1 MPSSLPPPTLTLTK
15 QHARRFI
22 LTHQRLLP
30 PRTLQGK
37 AGLQDFIQQVGC
49 LQFDPLNVVGR
60 NPDLVLQSRIA
71 DYCPDMLGELLYTER
86 QLIDGFDKMAA
97 IYNLSDWPFFSRHR
111 AYMIERHIDSE
122 KSPLRVAMEVKA
134 AVSERDVPEPLLK
147 QQNNALGLTW
157 DQVRRSI
164 LEAIQERGPLSSNDL
179 KDNTTIDWSWG
190 KPTRLSK
197 AAMETLFATG
207 ELIIHHR
214 SGNRRYFDLTERH
227 IPQEIIGTPDPN
239 SSVEDYEDWHVL
251 RRMGG
256 IGLAHTRSSEY
267 WLGILGVKSK
277 QRYAALTRLVEKGDL
292 TAVSVEGLVE
302 QVFFIRTADLPVLET
317 VQAGTLAAPQAAII
331 APLDNLIWDRQLT
344 LWIFDFDYIWEVYKP
359 KAKRQYGYYV
369 LPVIYGD
376 RFVARFDPSF
386 DKKKRALTIN
396 NWWWEENVQP
406 NNDME
411 SALIECF
418 QSFNQYLNTLEFRLS
433 ETVSTE
439 PSLRWFQKIS
449 T

>member
-1 MPSSLPPPTLTLTK
+1 MPSALPTPTLTITK
-15 QHARRFI
+15 QHARQF
-22 LTHQRLLP
+22 LLAHQNLRP
-30 PRTLQGK
+30 PRSLQGK
-37 AGLQDFIQQVGC
+37 AGLQDFIQHVGAI
-49 LQFDPLNVVGR
+49 QFDPLNVVGR
-60 NPDLVLQSRIA
+60 NPDLVLQSRIEG
-71 DYCPDMLGELLYTER
+71 YRPEMLEELLYTDR
-86 QLIDGFDKMAA
+86 QLLDGWDKMAA
-97 IYNLSDWPFFSRHR
+97 IYSVSDWPYFNRHR
-111 AYMIERHIDSE
+111 DYVFQRYIHSDE
-122 KSPLRVAMEVKA
+122 SPLRVAMQVKA
-134 AVSERDVPEPLLK
+134 AVSERDVPETLLE

-157 DQVRRSI
+157 EQVQKSV
-164 LEAIQERGPLSSNDL
+164 LDAIRERGPLSSNDL

-197 AAMETLFATG
+197 AVMETLYDTG

-214 SGNRRYFDLTERH
+214 SGTRRYFDLAERH
-227 IPQEIIGTPDPN
+227 IPVKIYELPDPN
-239 SSVEDYEDWHVL
+239 SSDEQYQDWHVL
-251 RRMGG
+251 RRIGG
-256 IGLAHTRSSEY
+256 IGLAHPRSSEY
-267 WLGILGVKSK
+267 WLGILDVKSA
-277 QRYAALTRLVEKGDL
+277 QRQAALTRLVVRGQL
-292 TAVSVEGLVE
+292 LAVSVEGLE
-302 QVFFIRTADLPVLET
+302 DQTFFMRTIDLPVLESI
-317 VQAGTLAAPQAAII
+317 QAGVPIKPKAAII
-331 APLDNLIWDRQLT
+331 APLDNLVWDRQLT
-344 LWIFDFDYIWEVYKP
+344 RWIFDFDYIWEVYKP

-386 DKKKRALTIN
+386 DKQKRLLTID

-439 PSLRWFQKIS
+439 PSLRWFQKLS

>member
-1 MPSSLPPPTLTLTK
+1 MPPSLPPPTVTITQ

-37 AGLQDFIQQVGC
+37 AGLQEFIQHVGAI
-49 LQFDPLNVVGR
+49 QFDPLNVVGR
-60 NPDLVLQSRIA
+60 NPDLVLQSRIEG
-71 DYCPDMLGELLYTER
+71 YRPEMLEELLYTDR
-86 QLIDGFDKMAA
+86 QLLDGWDKMAA
-97 IYNLSDWPFFSRHR
+97 IYSVSDWPNFNRHR
-111 AYMIERHIDSE
+111 DYVFQRHIHSDE
-122 KSPLRVAMEVKA
+122 SPLRVAMEVKA
-134 AVSERDVPEPLLK
+134 AVSERDVPEALLE

-157 DQVRRSI
+157 EQVQKSV
-164 LEAIQERGPLSSNDL
+164 LDAIRERGPLSSNDL

-197 AAMETLFATG
+197 AAMETLYDTG

-214 SGNRRYFDLTERH
+214 CGTRRYFDLAERH
-227 IPQEIIGTPDPN
+227 IPAEIYGLPDPN
-239 SSVEDYEDWHVL
+239 SSDEQYQDWHVL
-251 RRMGG
+251 RRIGG

-267 WLGILGVKSK
+267 WLGILGVNSK
-277 QRYAALTRLVEKGDL
+277 QRYAALNRLVEKGVL
-292 TAVSVEGLVE
+292 AAVSVEGLVE

-317 VQAGTLAAPQAAII
+317 VQAGDLAAPQAAII

-344 LWIFDFDYIWEVYKP
+344 RWIFDFDYIWEVYKP
-359 KAKRQYGYYV
+359 KAIRQYGYYV

-386 DKKKRALTIN
+386 DKKKRLLTIN
-396 NWWWEENVQP
+396 NWWWEEGVNL
-406 NNDME
+406 NEEME
-411 SALIECF
+411 AALIDCF
-418 QSFNQYLNTLEFRLS
+418 QSFTDYLDAREILFEKKIAS
-433 ETVSTE
+433 DS
-439 PSLRWFQKIS
+439 SLRWFQKLS

>member
-1 MPSSLPPPTLTLTK
+1 M
-15 QHARRFI
+15 
-22 LTHQRLLP
+22 
-30 PRTLQGK
+30 
-37 AGLQDFIQQVGC
+37 
-49 LQFDPLNVVGR
+49 
-60 NPDLVLQSRIA
+60 
-71 DYCPDMLGELLYTER
+71 
-86 QLIDGFDKMAA
+86 
-97 IYNLSDWPFFSRHR
+97 
-111 AYMIERHIDSE
+111 
-122 KSPLRVAMEVKA
+122 
-134 AVSERDVPEPLLK
+134 
-147 QQNNALGLTW
+147 
-157 DQVRRSI
+157 
-164 LEAIQERGPLSSNDL
+164 
-179 KDNTTIDWSWG
+179 
-190 KPTRLSK
+190 
-197 AAMETLFATG
+197 
-207 ELIIHHR
+207 
-214 SGNRRYFDLTERH
+214 
-227 IPQEIIGTPDPN
+227 
-239 SSVEDYEDWHVL
+239 
-251 RRMGG
+251 
-256 IGLAHTRSSEY
+256 
-267 WLGILGVKSK
+267 
-277 QRYAALTRLVEKGDL
+277 
-292 TAVSVEGLVE
+292 
-302 QVFFIRTADLPVLET
+302 
-317 VQAGTLAAPQAAII
+317 AAPQAAII